1 MTVLDHRSD
10 STFLLAQRIL
20 LAILGNIGSTLNMA
34 VSKELC
40 TAMQCSDAL
49 LVTFIDSAQ
58 TKPQW
63 QESIAAAKKGQP
75 YLSSDVAAVPLPGIQ
90 QPMGALCIAGR
101 SFSQQDLDL
110 LSEIAAFI
118 VPALETRLTL
128 IKRERDLDN
137 ISAQLQRQSQI
148 LDQIEDSVITMDLMG
163 YITGWNGGAER
174 LFGYSSAEAI
184 GQNILFVYADEEE
197 ADNTDDP
204 LLSGDREMVVQRRK
218 KSGEIFWASVTLSVV
233 RNNDGSPSGLIGYVR
248 DITERLSKEESL
260 RLFGRIFE
268 NSGEG
273 ILVTDA
279 QEKIV
284 AVNEAFSNITGFS
297 SEEVIGETPRILRSG
312 RHDKQFYDEMWQA
325 LKERGHWQ
333 GELWDRHKDGAIFPK
348 WANLSAVKNEQGTT
362 THYISTFSDISERV
376 AAEERI
382 RQLAFYDTLTG
393 LPNRA
398 TLYSLVEQALI
409 IASRQNQS
417 GALMFIDL
425 DRFKYVNDTLGHG
438 AGDELIQRVATRFKT
453 CLRASDVVARLGGD
467 EFVVALVDIAKPG
480 DVAFVAQKIL
490 GIFGS
495 PFLIDGHE
503 ISISASIGISVYPTD
518 GNTVEDLLKHA
529 DIAMYRAK
537 EQGRSNFLFY
547 SDDMNVR
554 SLEKLELES
563 SLRRALDRKEL
574 LLYYQPQADIHTG
587 EIIGAE
593 VLLRWAH
600 PDLGM
605 VSPIHFIPLAEET
618 GLIVPIGQWVID
630 QAVAQNKSWEQEG
643 IPVVK
648 LAVNLSAQQF
658 RLPLVDE
665 VSATLTLHGLAHELL
680 ELEITESMVMN
691 NVERVIDML
700 TDLAQLGMQISLDD
714 FGTGYSSLSYLKR
727 FPIDKLKVDQSF
739 VRGIPSDIDDVS
751 ITRAI
756 IALGKSLGLKVIAE
770 GVETKQQLEFL
781 RAEGCD
787 EIQGY
792 LFSRPLPADEFA
804 QMLKNGQRLA
814 V

>member
-1 MTVLDHRSD
+1 MNARDT
-10 STFLLAQRIL
+10 TPENPFLSAQRIL
-20 LAILGNIGSTLNMA
+20 SAIFLNAEPRLLEAIGNQLAATLQCPQGMVLLFENDPVPPA
-34 VSKELC
+34 WKDACERTRSGQTYVSD
-40 TAMQCSDAL
+40 QS
-49 LVTFIDSAQ
+49 
-58 TKPQW
+58 
-63 QESIAAAKKGQP
+63 
-75 YLSSDVAAVPLPGIQ
+75 AAVPLLSLSGA
-90 QPMGALCIAGR
+90 MGAVGIAGR
-101 SFSQQDLDL
+101 AFTETDIDL
-110 LSEIAAFI
+110 LESLAACIA
-118 VPALETRLTL
+118 PALEARLTL
-128 IKRERDLDN
+128 TRRERELDGMTV
-137 ISAQLQRQSQI
+137 QLQRQAQI
-148 LDQIEDSVITMDLMG
+148 LDRIEDSVITMDLMG

-174 LFGYSSAEAI
+174 LFGYSANEAI
-184 GQNILFVYADEEE
+184 GQNILFLYVDEDE
-197 ADNTDDP
+197 ADPFDDP

-218 KSGEIFWASVTLSVV
+218 KSGEVFWASVTLSLA
-233 RNNDGSPSGLIGYVR
+233 RDQDGNPAGLVGYVR
-248 DITERLSKEESL
+248 DITERLKKEESL

-273 ILVTDA
+273 ILITDA
-279 QEKIV
+279 DEKIV
-284 AVNEAFSNITGFS
+284 AVNQAFTSITGFG
-297 SEEVIGETPRILRSG
+297 SEDVLGETPRILRSG
-312 RHDKQFYDEMWQA
+312 RHDKAFYEEMWTS
-325 LKERGHWQ
+325 LKESGHWQ

-348 WANLSAVKNEQGTT
+348 WANLSAVKNDHGVV

-393 LPNRA
+393 LPNRS
-398 TLYSLVEQALI
+398 TLYSLMEQALI
-409 IASRQNQS
+409 IASRQNLS

-438 AGDELIQRVATRFKT
+438 AGDQLIQRVATRFKT

-467 EFVVALVDIAKPG
+467 EFVVALVDIAKPA
-480 DVAFVAQKIL
+480 DVAIVAQKIL
-490 GIFGS
+490 AIFAS

-574 LLYYQPQADIHTG
+574 LLFYQPQADIHTG

-593 VLLRWAH
+593 VLLRWEH

-618 GLIVPIGQWVID
+618 GLIVPIGQWVIE
-630 QAVAQNKSWEQEG
+630 QAVAQNKAWEQEG
-643 IPVVK
+643 VPVVK

-665 VSATLTLHGLAHELL
+665 VSATLKAHGLAHELL

-739 VRGIPSDIDDVS
+739 VRGIPSDADDIS

-756 IALGKSLGLKVIAE
+756 IAMGKSLGLKVIAE
-770 GVETKQQLEFL
+770 GVETQQQLEFL
-781 RAEGCD
+781 RKEGCD

-792 LFSRPLPADEFA
+792 LFSRPLPAEEFV
-804 QMLKNGQRLA
+804 QLLKDGHRLSIR
-814 V
+814 

>member
-1 MTVLDHRSD
+1 VNARDT
-10 STFLLAQRIL
+10 TPENPFLSAQRIL
-20 LAILGNIGSTLNMA
+20 SVIFLNTEHRLLDAIGVQLAATL
-34 VSKELC
+34 
-40 TAMQCSDAL
+40 QCSHGIVLLFENDPAPSAWKDACERAR
-49 LVTFIDSAQ
+49 S
-58 TKPQW
+58 
-63 QESIAAAKKGQP
+63 GQS
-75 YLSSDVAAVPLPGIQ
+75 YLDGQSAAVPLLTQTGVV
-90 QPMGALCIAGR
+90 GAIGVTGRTFSDADLQLLESLAACIA
-101 SFSQQDLDL
+101 
-110 LSEIAAFI
+110 
-118 VPALETRLTL
+118 PALEARLTL
-128 IKRERDLDN
+128 TKRERELDGMTV
-137 ISAQLQRQSQI
+137 QLQRQAQI
-148 LDQIEDSVITMDLMG
+148 LDRIEDSVITMDLMG

-174 LFGYSSAEAI
+174 LFGYSANEAI
-184 GQNILFVYADEEE
+184 GQNILFLYVDEDE
-197 ADNTDDP
+197 ADPFDDP

-218 KSGEIFWASVTLSVV
+218 KSGEVFWASVTLSLA
-233 RNNDGSPSGLIGYVR
+233 RDQDGNPAGLVGYVR
-248 DITERLSKEESL
+248 DITERLKKEESL

-273 ILVTDA
+273 ILITDA
-279 QEKIV
+279 DEKIV
-284 AVNEAFSNITGFS
+284 AVNQAFSSITGFS
-297 SEEVIGETPRILRSG
+297 SEDVLGETPRILRSG
-312 RHDKQFYDEMWQA
+312 RHDKAFYEDMWA
-325 LKERGHWQ
+325 SLKDSGHWQ

-348 WANLSAVKNEQGTT
+348 WANLSAVKNDYGVV

-393 LPNRA
+393 LPNRS
-398 TLYSLVEQALI
+398 TLYSLMEQALI
-409 IASRQNQS
+409 IASRQNLS

-438 AGDELIQRVATRFKT
+438 AGDQLIQRVATRFKT

-467 EFVVALVDIAKPG
+467 EFVVALVDIAKPA
-480 DVAFVAQKIL
+480 DVAIVAQKIL
-490 GIFGS
+490 AIFAS

-574 LLYYQPQADIHTG
+574 LLFYQPQADIHTG
-587 EIIGAE
+587 EIVGAE
-593 VLLRWAH
+593 VLLRWEH

-618 GLIVPIGQWVID
+618 GLIVPIGQWVIE
-630 QAVAQNKSWEQEG
+630 QAVAQNKAWEQEG
-643 IPVVK
+643 VPVVK

-665 VSATLTLHGLAHELL
+665 VAATLKAHGLAHELL

-739 VRGIPSDIDDVS
+739 VRGIPSDADDIS

-756 IALGKSLGLKVIAE
+756 IAMGKSLGLKVIAE
-770 GVETKQQLEFL
+770 GVETQQQLEFL
-781 RAEGCD
+781 RKEGCD

-792 LFSRPLPADEFA
+792 LFSRPLPAEEFV
-804 QMLKNGQRLA
+804 QLLKDGHRLSIR
-814 V
+814 